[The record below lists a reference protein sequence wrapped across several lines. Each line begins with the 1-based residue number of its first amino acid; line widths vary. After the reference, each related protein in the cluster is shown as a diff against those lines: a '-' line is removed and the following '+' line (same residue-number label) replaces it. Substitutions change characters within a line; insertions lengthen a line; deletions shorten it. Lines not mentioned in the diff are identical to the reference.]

1 MKPPLLFLLFF
12 SIAHCVT
19 AQSFWSGKIIDKE
32 TKQPVSSATVLNT
45 FRNHATLTDKTG
57 RFSLPANSGDS
68 IKISSMGYKK
78 MLLVVTDANDKIELL
93 LTPDV
98 LQLNEVVVK
107 GLNEAQF
114 KKEFMEASAPEKIP
128 INASLVPMGIPLG
141 NFGRMGYD
149 FNDFSPKLTTKG
161 PISLVY
167 DAFNKEARTTRKVAR
182 LEKFEAKRRAYRLR
196 MDTTWI
202 SRITDL
208 KGDRLDSFMKF
219 CQLPEDFVLSAD
231 DYELTVAI
239 KTCLK
244 DFLAMNN

>member
-1 MKPPLLFLLFF
+1 MKWILLAALIFPFANCL
-12 SIAHCVT
+12 T
-19 AQSFWSGKIIDKE
+19 AQSLLAGRITDKE
-32 TKQPVSSATVLNT
+32 INQPVTSATVLNSS
-45 FRNHATLTDKTG
+45 RNHATLTDKNG
-57 RFSLPANSGDS
+57 RFSLPASVGDS
-68 IKISSMGYKK
+68 IKISSVGYKK
-78 MLLVVTDANDKIELL
+78 TAFVVTSTDNKIEIA
-93 LTPDV
+93 LTPGV
-98 LQLNEVVVK
+98 LQLNEIVVK

-114 KKEFMEASAPEKIP
+114 KKEFMEASAPEKVQ
-128 INASLVPMGIPLG
+128 INSSLIPMGIPLG

-149 FNDFSPKLTTKG
+149 FHDFSPKLTTKG

-167 DAFNKEARTTRKVAR
+167 DTFNKEARTKRKVAR

-196 MDTTWI
+196 MDSTWI
-202 SRITDL
+202 SRITNL

-239 KTCLK
+239 KGCLK